1 MRLEEVREQLSG
13 YQAADATEAN
23 YVTRMIALTL
33 ATRACERLHFV
44 PGHFTASAFVL
55 SPDRRDLILIHHKK
69 LGIWLQP
76 GGHVEATDA
85 DLASAARREV
95 AEEVGLGELDSFA
108 KDNALFDVDIH
119 TIPARKS
126 EPAHEHFDARFAF
139 VARTRDFART
149 EEVADVRWV
158 PLDRVSEATA
168 DESVLRA
175 ARKLLAADRSRAFR
189 QRRGGRTLRART
201 GPSRSARRSGR
212 RFPLRAATGA
222 LAVRQLR
229 DRTCVRSA
237 LS

>member
-1 MRLEEVREQLSG
+1 MRLEAVREQLSG
-13 YQAADATEAN
+13 YRPADATEAG
-23 YVTRMIALTL
+23 YVTRMIELTL
-33 ATRACERLHFV
+33 TAPSEACQRTHFA

-69 LGIWLQP
+69 LGIWVQP
-76 GGHVEATDA
+76 GGHVEASDA

-95 AEEVGLGELDSFA
+95 AEEVGLGELDSLGT
-108 KDNALFDVDIH
+108 DGALFDVDIH

-158 PLDRVSEATA
+158 PLERVDEVTT

-175 ARKLLAADRSRAFR
+175 AKKLLATDGLCAHGDVIDVH
-189 QRRGGRTLRART
+189 QRR
-201 GPSRSARRSGR
+201 
-212 RFPLRAATGA
+212 
-222 LAVRQLR
+222 V
-229 DRTCVRSA
+229 
-237 LS
+237 

>member
-1 MRLEEVREQLSG
+1 MRLEAVREQLSG
-13 YQAADATEAN
+13 YRVADATEAN

-33 ATRACERLHFV
+33 ATQACERSHFV

-69 LGIWLQP
+69 LGIWVQP

-85 DLASAARREV
+85 DLVSAARREV

-108 KDNALFDVDIH
+108 NDGALFDVDIH

-139 VARTRDFART
+139 IARTRDFART

-158 PLDRVSEATA
+158 PLDLVREVTA

-175 ARKLLAADRSRAFR
+175 AKKLLAANRLRS
-189 QRRGGRTLRART
+189 
-201 GPSRSARRSGR
+201 SGDVVD
-212 RFPLRAATGA
+212 AH
-222 LAVRQLR
+222 
-229 DRTCVRSA
+229 
-237 LS
+237 

>member
-1 MRLEEVREQLSG
+1 MGRVLWAVGGSLRTHARAGYGGRMRLEAVREQLSG
-13 YQAADATEAN
+13 YRAADATEAS
-23 YVTRMIALTL
+23 YVTRMLALTL
-33 ATRACERLHFV
+33 AAQACQRSHFV

-69 LGIWLQP
+69 LGIWVQP

-95 AEEVGLGELDSFA
+95 AEEVGLGELDSLA
-108 KDNALFDVDIH
+108 KDGALFDVDIH

-139 VARTRDFART
+139 VARTRDFTRT

-158 PLDRVSEATA
+158 PLESVSEVTA

-175 ARKLLAADRSRAFR
+175 AKKLLAA
-189 QRRGGRTLRART
+189 ARPHAD
-201 GPSRSARRSGR
+201 GS
-212 RFPLRAATGA
+212 
-222 LAVRQLR
+222 VV
-229 DRTCVRSA
+229 DVH
-237 LS
+237 

>member
-33 ATRACERLHFV
+33 ATRACERAHFV

-119 TIPARKS
+119 IIPARKS

-158 PLDRVSEATA
+158 PLDRVGEVTA

-175 ARKLLAADRSRAFR
+175 ARKLLAADR
-189 QRRGGRTLRART
+189 LRAGGTIGEPR
-201 GPSRSARRSGR
+201 
-212 RFPLRAATGA
+212 
-222 LAVRQLR
+222 
-229 DRTCVRSA
+229 
-237 LS
+237 